1 MFIYFLVKTLQF
13 PRKMSTIQNVYLDG
27 PLFTSYTDKEFE
39 LYGPKHL
46 RQVSQITYYGPY
58 GKRSIYIDYDEQ
70 WDNIFIFDDK
80 IYSVNGG
87 NVLIINEGCAS
98 IKIYDIS
105 IKDIIEHIIKGYFD
119 VYVTWSENGR
129 ADSALNERVF
139 QAPLSQIDIYWV
151 PWIPCIPCI
160 PEESVGD
167 TLIEEDY
174 FDNHDYQDNCCANCD
189 KNRES
194 PYLEDEDYEYF
205 EYSANY

>member
-1 MFIYFLVKTLQF
+1 
-13 PRKMSTIQNVYLDG
+13 MSTIQNVYLDG
-27 PLFTSYTDKEFE
+27 PLLTSYTDKEFE

-80 IYSVNGG
+80 IYSVNAG
-87 NVLIINEGCAS
+87 NVLIINEGYTS

-119 VYVTWSENGR
+119 VYVTWAENGR
-129 ADSALNERVF
+129 PDSALNERIF

-151 PWIPCIPCI
+151 QWIPCIPSI
-160 PEESVGD
+160 PEELDDCNEYMEESVGD

-174 FDNHDYQDNCCANCD
+174 FDNCCANCD
-189 KNRES
+189 RNRES
-194 PYLEDEDYEYF
+194 IYLEDDGGYEYF

>member
-1 MFIYFLVKTLQF
+1 
-13 PRKMSTIQNVYLDG
+13 MSTIQNVYLDG
-27 PLFTSYTDKEFE
+27 PLLTSYTDKEFE

-80 IYSVNGG
+80 IYSVNAG
-87 NVLIINEGCAS
+87 NVLIINEGYTS

-105 IKDIIEHIIKGYFD
+105 IKDIIDHIIKGYFD
-119 VYVTWSENGR
+119 VYVTWVENGLLN
-129 ADSALNERVF
+129 SALNERVF
-139 QAPLSQIDIYWV
+139 QAPLSQIDVYWV
-151 PWIPCIPCI
+151 PCIPRI
-160 PEESVGD
+160 PSIPSIPEELDDCNEYMEESVGD

-189 KNRES
+189 RNRES
-194 PYLEDEDYEYF
+194 IYLEDDGGYEYF